1 MISESQNTIGFDSFN
16 LPQHINQA
24 LVRMGY
30 TTPTSIQA
38 QAIPFALQGR
48 DILGSAQTGTGKTA
62 AFSIPMIV
70 KLMENPQSM
79 ALVLAPTRELAS
91 QTLEVVH
98 KLTSNNR
105 DIRTALLIGGE
116 PMGKQFDQLR
126 QNPRL
131 IVGTPGR
138 INDHLRR
145 NPKLLS
151 RVNFIAVDEADR
163 MLDMGFSE
171 QIDEIFA
178 MVPKERQMLMFSA
191 TFPESIIKFSR
202 NYLNNPERVSVS
214 NEKINTPKINHVVIR
229 TTDGEKYNDLVEQ
242 LNQREGSVLIFVKTQ
257 HGTERLAKRLD
268 GNDHPS
274 VVIHGGLRQNQREK
288 AVRTFRQQRAR
299 ILVATDVAARGL
311 DIPHIEHVINYDLP
325 QVAEDYIHRIGRTG
339 RAGAEG
345 EAMCFVVPSETGKW
359 NAINRILNPGEAP
372 IRKERGGEGSGD
384 RRPNRGRP
392 SFGGLKG
399 NDFKKREDR
408 PFNRDRDGERSFT
421 KRPPQKKEW
430 GNDRPS
436 SSATE
441 PRRGYAEQGG
451 SRSDGNRNRDDRNW
465 NQKEGRS
472 PYKPAAERGEGNR
485 SFSKAPYKKDDRAPF
500 KRNDSSAPRGASFS
514 RDDRDGNRGGNFSKP
529 TFRQRDDNRGND
541 RPAPR
546 RDDRDGNK
554 RSEGTGHS
562 NGDRNFSRPAS
573 YQRDD
578 SRGNGRSSAPRR
590 DRDTAPVKSTGSKPK
605 SSKPLDKKPFKFKE
619 HSRKTLRAPKSAQA
633 V

>member
-1 MISESQNTIGFDSFN
+1 MNSQPENTVNFDSFG
-16 LPQHINQA
+16 LPQQISQA
-24 LVRMGY
+24 LVRMSY
-30 TTPTSIQA
+30 TVPTSIQA

-62 AFSIPMIV
+62 AFSIPMIAH
-70 KLMENPQSM
+70 LMKNPQAM

-91 QTLEVVH
+91 QTLDVIH

-105 DIRTALLIGGE
+105 DIRTALIIGGE
-116 PMGKQFDQLR
+116 GMGKQFDQLR
-126 QNPRL
+126 QNPRI

-257 HGTERLAKRLD
+257 HGTERLAKRLE
-268 GNDHPS
+268 GSDHPS

-372 IRKERGGEGSGD
+372 IRRERSEGGAD

-392 SFGGLKG
+392 SFGAFKG

-408 PFNRDRDGERSFT
+408 PSGGKGGERSFT
-421 KRPPQKKEW
+421 RKPPQKREW
-430 GNDRPS
+430 SNDR
-436 SSATE
+436 SAAPE
-441 PRRGYAEQGG
+441 PRR
-451 SRSDGNRNRDDRNW
+451 DGDRNRSDRNW
-465 NQKEGRS
+465 NQKEGRT
-472 PYKPAAERGEGNR
+472 PYKPAERSGEVR
-485 SFSKAPYKKDDRAPF
+485 SYSKPSYKKDDRA
-500 KRNDSSAPRGASFS
+500 SSS
-514 RDDRDGNRGGNFSKP
+514 RRADRDESRNGNSGRKNEGGNVSRP
-529 TFRQRDDNRGND
+529 TTFYRDDNRGND
-541 RPAPR
+541 RSTPR
-546 RDDRDGNK
+546 RADIAAKGAGGKSKGNK
-554 RSEGTGHS
+554 
-562 NGDRNFSRPAS
+562 
-573 YQRDD
+573 
-578 SRGNGRSSAPRR
+578 SA
-590 DRDTAPVKSTGSKPK
+590 AV
-605 SSKPLDKKPFKFKE
+605 KKPFKFKE
-619 HSRKTLRAPKSAQA
+619 HTRKPARASKNAQA